1 MSTHNSLTAP
11 AEDRFSQPNLK
22 NHAPERSVE
31 ADIGMGG
38 WKHWAIGLGAGVVL
52 TLMLNS
58 NTMLAAHTTAMF
70 ATWAAYGIGS
80 LVSIVLMVISRL
92 GSQDLFPR
100 SAKASWWCHLGGVPG
115 VFAVMLAV
123 IAATTLGL
131 VVTISYMLTGQI
143 LFGMA
148 VDHWALF
155 KSPKRRLALKDF
167 LVAIFVIVGSVL
179 VLAFRN

>member
-1 MSTHNSLTAP
+1 MSRIPMSYG
-11 AEDRFSQPNLK
+11 E
-22 NHAPERSVE
+22 
-31 ADIGMGG
+31 GMLES

-58 NTMLAAHTTAMF
+58 NTLLAAHTTAMF

-92 GSQDLFPR
+92 GSRDLLPK
-100 SAKASWWCHLGGVPG
+100 SPKVSWWCHLGGIPG
-115 VFAVMLAV
+115 VLAVMLAV
-123 IAATTLGL
+123 MAATTLGL
-131 VVTISYMLTGQI
+131 FVTIAFMLTGQI

-155 KSPKRRLALKDF
+155 SSPKRRLAPRDF
-167 LVAIFVIVGSVL
+167 LVATFVIVGSVL
-179 VLAFRN
+179 ILAFRN